1 MPRIRIAIFAAVT
14 IILGLATRPLSKY
27 AGDAFYTVLL
37 YWIVVFVTPR
47 VRPVWAAGVALATSW
62 AIEFAQLLNL
72 PRVLAPVLGSTFNP
86 PDLFWYAVGA
96 AAVCAFDLALRRT
109 QPPSS
114 RRKAPAN
121 G

>member
-1 MPRIRIAIFAAVT
+1 MPRTRIAIFAALT

-37 YWIVVFVTPR
+37 YWIVVFVAPR
-47 VRPVWAAGVALATSW
+47 VRPVWAAGVALGASW
-62 AIEFAQLLNL
+62 AIEFAQLLDL

-96 AAVCAFDLALRRT
+96 AAVCAFDHVLRRRGT
-109 QPPSS
+109 PD
-114 RRKAPAN
+114 APTA
-121 G
+121 

>member
-1 MPRIRIAIFAAVT
+1 MPRTRITLLAVVT
-14 IILGLATRPLSKY
+14 IILGLVTRPFSKY

-37 YWIVVFVTPR
+37 YWIVVFAVPR
-47 VRPVWAAGVALATSW
+47 VRPVVAAGVALAASW

-96 AAVCAFDLALRRT
+96 AAACAFHHLVRHR
-109 QPPSS
+109 
-114 RRKAPAN
+114 PATRE
-121 G
+121 

>member
-1 MPRIRIAIFAAVT
+1 MSRTRILIFAAVT
-14 IILGLATRPLSKY
+14 IILGLSTRPLSKY

-37 YWIVVFVTPR
+37 YWIVVFAAPR
-47 VRPVWAAGVALATSW
+47 IRPVWAAAVALGASW
-62 AIEFAQLLNL
+62 VIEFAQLLNL

-96 AAVCAFDLALRRT
+96 AAACAFDLTVRRRT
-109 QPPSS
+109 ARPPGT
-114 RRKAPAN
+114 PL